1 MKRKFLNIVKLIGLV
16 VVLNT
21 LCGQYSYAA
30 AEKEAFSGKHESME
44 LASRILMSEIEGR
57 GHDIFE
63 DILSEKYDSITEE
76 TSAIVKKAKEIDEL
90 FFPIDPDLQSWYR
103 RSQAF
108 DPEIL

>member
-21 LCGQYSYAA
+21 LCGQYSA
-30 AEKEAFSGKHESME
+30 AEKEAFSGKRESIE